1 MSEVFKM
8 RKSRLFAAS
17 SVLLASAALL
27 AACGSKSS
35 SSSSKPQ
42 KLAWTEAAELTTMDP
57 SKATDRYDADQ
68 FNNVMEGLIRLSNKA
83 KATPGM
89 AKSWK
94 ESADGKTWTFN
105 LRKGAKWSNGDEVT
119 ANDFVYS
126 WRRTVDPKTAS
137 EYAYLFSGI
146 KNADA
151 IVAGKKKATALGVKA
166 DGKYKLVVTL
176 DRRIPYFKLLMGFY
190 IFFPQNQKFVEKCG
204 SKYGTAAKYVLS
216 NGPFKMT
223 GWTGTNLSWKLK
235 KSNTYWDKKNVKLD
249 EVSMSVQK
257 TQTTSYNLYQSGKL
271 DETNLN
277 AQQSKQL
284 KGTKGWTIR
293 KFASTKY
300 LQYNIAKDK
309 NLANANLRKA
319 ISLSINKSQLATT
332 VGAANAPAVSFTAAG
347 ITDGATGKDFSSEV
361 ETAATKAVQGY
372 DKAKAKEYYKKALKE
387 LGKKSITIQLLGD
400 DTDDAK
406 KVTEFIQSAL
416 ETNLGMKVEVS
427 NVPFK
432 TRLSRVSALN
442 FDVVATGWTAD
453 FSDPISFLDLLAKG
467 NSYNY
472 GKWQSSS
479 YNKNLTTSKTTS
491 STADRWKALVAAD
504 QALVEDQGVT
514 PLYYSNEAT
523 LVKSSVKGVV
533 FNGAGSPYN
542 FKEAYIK

>member
-1 MSEVFKM
+1 M
-8 RKSRLFAAS
+8 RKGKLFATG
-17 SVLLASAALL
+17 SVTLAAAALL
-27 AACGSKSS
+27 AACGSSSS

-68 FNNVMEGLIRLSNKA
+68 FNNVMEGLIRLSNNA

-89 AKSWK
+89 ATSWK
-94 ESADGKTWTFN
+94 ESKDGKTWTFN

-126 WRRTVDPKTAS
+126 WRRTVNPKTAS
-137 EYAYLFSGI
+137 EYAYLFSGV
-146 KNADA
+146 KNADQ
-151 IVAGKKKATALGVKA
+151 IVAGKKAVNTLGIKA
-166 DGKYKLVVTL
+166 DGKYKLTVTL
-176 DRRIPYFKLLMGFY
+176 ERRIPYFKLLMGFY

-223 GWTGTNLSWKLK
+223 GWTGSNLTWKLVK
-235 KSNTYWDKKNVKLD
+235 NNTYWDKKNVKLD
-249 EVSMSVQK
+249 QVSMSVQK
-257 TQTTSYNLYQSGKL
+257 TQSTSYNLYQSGKL
-271 DETNLN
+271 DETNLD

-284 KGTKGWTIR
+284 KGTTGWTVR

-319 ISLSINKSQLATT
+319 ISLAINKKQLATT
-332 VGAANAPAVSFTAAG
+332 VGAANQAAVSFTAAG
-347 ITDGATGKDFSSEV
+347 ITDSSTGKDFSSEV
-361 ETAATKAVQGY
+361 KTSATQAVQGY

-416 ETNLGMKVEVS
+416 ESTLGMKVEVT

-432 TRLSRVSALN
+432 TRLSRVSALK

-453 FSDPISFLDLLAKG
+453 FSDPISFLDLLSKG
-467 NSYNY
+467 NAYNY
-472 GKWQSSS
+472 GKWESTT
-479 YNKNLTTSKTTS
+479 YNKNVSLSKTTG
-491 STADRWKALVAAD
+491 STAARWKAMVKAD

-514 PLYYSNEAT
+514 PLYYTNEAT
-523 LVKSSVKGVV
+523 LVKTKVKGVV
-533 FNGAGSPYN
+533 FNGAGAPYN

>member
-1 MSEVFKM
+1 M
-8 RKSRLFAAS
+8 RKGKLFATG
-17 SVLLASAALL
+17 SVTLAAAALL
-27 AACGSKSS
+27 AACGSSSS

-68 FNNVMEGLIRLSNKA
+68 FNNVMEGLIRLSNNA

-89 AKSWK
+89 ATSWK
-94 ESADGKTWTFN
+94 ESKDGKTWTFN

-126 WRRTVDPKTAS
+126 WRRTVNPKTAS
-137 EYAYLFSGI
+137 EYAYLFSGV
-146 KNADA
+146 KNADQ
-151 IVAGKKKATALGVKA
+151 IVAGKKAVNTLGIKA
-166 DGKYKLVVTL
+166 DGKYKLTVTL
-176 DRRIPYFKLLMGFY
+176 ERRIPYFKLLMGFY

-223 GWTGTNLSWKLK
+223 GWTGSNLTWKLVK
-235 KSNTYWDKKNVKLD
+235 NNTYWDKKNVKLD
-249 EVSMSVQK
+249 QVSMSVQK
-257 TQTTSYNLYQSGKL
+257 TQSTSYNLYQSGKL
-271 DETNLN
+271 DETNLD

-284 KGTKGWTIR
+284 KGTTGWTVR

-319 ISLSINKSQLATT
+319 ISLAINKKQLATT
-332 VGAANAPAVSFTAAG
+332 VGAANQAAVSFTAAG
-347 ITDGATGKDFSSEV
+347 ITDSSTGKDFSSEV
-361 ETAATKAVQGY
+361 KTSATQAVQGY

-416 ETNLGMKVEVS
+416 ESTLGMKVEVT

-432 TRLSRVSALN
+432 TRLSRVSALK

-453 FSDPISFLDLLAKG
+453 FSDPISFLDLLSKG
-467 NSYNY
+467 NAYNY
-472 GKWQSSS
+472 GKWESTT
-479 YNKNLTTSKTTS
+479 YNKNVSLSKTTG
-491 STADRWKALVAAD
+491 STVARWKAMVKAD

-514 PLYYSNEAT
+514 PLYYTNEAT
-523 LVKSSVKGVV
+523 LVKTKVKGVV
-533 FNGAGSPYN
+533 FNGAGAPYN

>member
-1 MSEVFKM
+1 M
-8 RKSRLFAAS
+8 RKGKLFATG
-17 SVLLASAALL
+17 SVTLAAAALL
-27 AACGSKSS
+27 AACGSSSS

-68 FNNVMEGLIRLSNKA
+68 FNNVMEGLIRLSNNA

-89 AKSWK
+89 ATSWK
-94 ESADGKTWTFN
+94 ESKDGKTWTFN

-126 WRRTVDPKTAS
+126 WRRTVNPKTAS
-137 EYAYLFSGI
+137 EYAYLFSGV
-146 KNADA
+146 KNADQ
-151 IVAGKKKATALGVKA
+151 IVAGKKAVNTLGVKA
-166 DGKYKLVVTL
+166 DGKYKLTVTL
-176 DRRIPYFKLLMGFY
+176 ERRIPYFKLLMGFY
-190 IFFPQNQKFVEKCG
+190 IFFPQKQKFVEKCG

-223 GWTGTNLSWKLK
+223 SWTGSNLTWKLV

-249 EVSMSVQK
+249 QVSMSVQK
-257 TQTTSYNLYQSGKL
+257 TQSTSYNLYQSGKL
-271 DETNLN
+271 DETNLD

-284 KGTKGWTIR
+284 KGTTGWTVR
-293 KFASTKY
+293 KFASTRY

-319 ISLSINKSQLATT
+319 ISLAINKKQLATT
-332 VGAANAPAVSFTAAG
+332 VGAANQAAVSFTAAG
-347 ITDGATGKDFSSEV
+347 ITDSSTGKDFSSEV
-361 ETAATKAVQGY
+361 KTSATQAVQGY

-416 ETNLGMKVEVS
+416 ESTLGMKVEVT

-432 TRLSRVSALN
+432 TRLSRVTALK

-453 FSDPISFLDLLAKG
+453 FSDPISFLDLLSKG
-467 NSYNY
+467 NAYNY
-472 GKWQSSS
+472 GKWESTT
-479 YNKNLTTSKTTS
+479 YNKNISLSKTTG
-491 STADRWKALVAAD
+491 STAARWKAMVKAD

-514 PLYYSNEAT
+514 PLYYTNEAT
-523 LVKSSVKGVV
+523 LVKTKVKGVV
-533 FNGAGSPYN
+533 FNGAGAPYN

>member
-1 MSEVFKM
+1 M
-8 RKSRLFAAS
+8 RKGKLFATG
-17 SVLLASAALL
+17 SVTLAAAALL
-27 AACGSKSS
+27 AACGSSSS

-68 FNNVMEGLIRLSNKA
+68 FNNVMEGLIRLSNNA

-89 AKSWK
+89 ATSWK
-94 ESADGKTWTFN
+94 ESKDGKTWTFN

-126 WRRTVDPKTAS
+126 WRRTVNPKTAS
-137 EYAYLFSGI
+137 EYAYLFSGV
-146 KNADA
+146 KNADQ
-151 IVAGKKKATALGVKA
+151 IVAGKKAVNTLGIKA
-166 DGKYKLVVTL
+166 DGKYKLTVTL
-176 DRRIPYFKLLMGFY
+176 ERRIPYFKLLMGFY

-223 GWTGTNLSWKLK
+223 GWTGSNLTWKLVK
-235 KSNTYWDKKNVKLD
+235 NNNYWDKKNVKLD
-249 EVSMSVQK
+249 QVSMSVQK
-257 TQTTSYNLYQSGKL
+257 TQSTSYNLYQSGKL
-271 DETNLN
+271 DETNLD

-284 KGTKGWTIR
+284 KGTTGWTVR

-319 ISLSINKSQLATT
+319 ISLAINKKQLATT
-332 VGAANAPAVSFTAAG
+332 VGAANQAAVSFTAAG
-347 ITDGATGKDFSSEV
+347 ITDSSTGKDFSSEV
-361 ETAATKAVQGY
+361 KTSATQAVQGY

-387 LGKKSITIQLLGD
+387 LGKKSVTIQLLGD

-416 ETNLGMKVEVS
+416 ESTLGMKVEVT

-432 TRLSRVSALN
+432 TRLSRVTALK

-453 FSDPISFLDLLAKG
+453 FSDPISFLDLLSKG
-467 NSYNY
+467 NAYNY
-472 GKWQSSS
+472 GKWESTT
-479 YNKNLTTSKTTS
+479 YNKNVSLSKTTG
-491 STADRWKALVAAD
+491 STAARWKAMVKAD

-514 PLYYSNEAT
+514 PLYYTNEAT
-523 LVKSSVKGVV
+523 LVKTKVKGVV
-533 FNGAGSPYN
+533 FNGAGAPYN

>member
-1 MSEVFKM
+1 M
-8 RKSRLFAAS
+8 RKGKLFATG
-17 SVLLASAALL
+17 SVALAAAALL
-27 AACGSKSS
+27 AACGSSSS

-68 FNNVMEGLIRLSNKA
+68 FNNVMEGLIRLSNNA

-89 AKSWK
+89 ATSWK
-94 ESADGKTWTFN
+94 ESKDGKTWTFN

-126 WRRTVDPKTAS
+126 WRRTVNPKTAS
-137 EYAYLFSGI
+137 EYAYLFSGV
-146 KNADA
+146 KNADQ
-151 IVAGKKKATALGVKA
+151 IVAGKKAVNTLGIKA
-166 DGKYKLVVTL
+166 DGKYKLTVTL
-176 DRRIPYFKLLMGFY
+176 ERRIPYFKLLMGFY

-204 SKYGTAAKYVLS
+204 SKYGTAAKYVLT

-223 GWTGTNLSWKLK
+223 GWTGSNLTWKLVK
-235 KSNTYWDKKNVKLD
+235 NNNYWDKKNVKLD
-249 EVSMSVQK
+249 QVSMSVQK
-257 TQTTSYNLYQSGKL
+257 TQSTSYNLYQSGKL
-271 DETNLN
+271 DETNLD

-284 KGTKGWTIR
+284 KGTTGWTVR

-319 ISLSINKSQLATT
+319 ISLAINKKQLATT
-332 VGAANAPAVSFTAAG
+332 VGAANQAAVSFTAAG
-347 ITDGATGKDFSSEV
+347 ITDSSTGKDFSSEV
-361 ETAATKAVQGY
+361 KTSATQAVQGY

-416 ETNLGMKVEVS
+416 ESTLGMKVEVT

-432 TRLSRVSALN
+432 TRLSRVSALK

-453 FSDPISFLDLLAKG
+453 FSDPISFLDLLSKG
-467 NSYNY
+467 NAYNY
-472 GKWQSSS
+472 GKWESTT
-479 YNKNLTTSKTTS
+479 YNKNVSLSKTTG
-491 STADRWKALVAAD
+491 STAARWKAMVKAD

-514 PLYYSNEAT
+514 PLYYTNEAT
-523 LVKSSVKGVV
+523 LVKTKVKGVV
-533 FNGAGSPYN
+533 FNGAGAPYN

>member
-1 MSEVFKM
+1 M
-8 RKSRLFAAS
+8 RKGKLFATG
-17 SVLLASAALL
+17 SVTLAAAALL
-27 AACGSKSS
+27 AACGSSSS

-68 FNNVMEGLIRLSNKA
+68 FNNVMEGLIRLSNNA

-89 AKSWK
+89 ATSWK
-94 ESADGKTWTFN
+94 ESKDGKTWTFN

-126 WRRTVDPKTAS
+126 WRRTVNPKTAS
-137 EYAYLFSGI
+137 EYAYLFSGV
-146 KNADA
+146 KNADQ
-151 IVAGKKKATALGVKA
+151 IVAGKKAVNTLGVKA
-166 DGKYKLVVTL
+166 DGKYKLTVTL
-176 DRRIPYFKLLMGFY
+176 ERRIPYFKLLMGFY

-223 GWTGTNLSWKLK
+223 GWTGSNLTWKLVK
-235 KSNTYWDKKNVKLD
+235 NNTYWDKKNVKLD
-249 EVSMSVQK
+249 QVSMSVQK
-257 TQTTSYNLYQSGKL
+257 TQSTSYNLYQSGKL
-271 DETNLN
+271 DETNLD

-284 KGTKGWTIR
+284 KGTTGWTVR

-319 ISLSINKSQLATT
+319 ISLAINKKQLATT
-332 VGAANAPAVSFTAAG
+332 VGAANQAAVSFTAAG
-347 ITDGATGKDFSSEV
+347 ITDSSTGKDFSSEV
-361 ETAATKAVQGY
+361 KTSATQAVQGY

-416 ETNLGMKVEVS
+416 ESTLGMKVEVT

-432 TRLSRVSALN
+432 TRLSRVSALK

-453 FSDPISFLDLLAKG
+453 FSDPISFLDLLSKG
-467 NSYNY
+467 NAYNY
-472 GKWQSSS
+472 GKWESTT
-479 YNKNLTTSKTTS
+479 YNKNISLSKTTG
-491 STADRWKALVAAD
+491 STAARWKAMVKAD

-514 PLYYSNEAT
+514 PLYYTNEAT
-523 LVKSSVKGVV
+523 LVKTKVKGVV
-533 FNGAGSPYN
+533 FNGAGAPYN

>member
-1 MSEVFKM
+1 M
-8 RKSRLFAAS
+8 RKGKLFATG
-17 SVLLASAALL
+17 SVTLAAAALL
-27 AACGSKSS
+27 AACGSSSS

-68 FNNVMEGLIRLSNKA
+68 FNNVMEGLIRLSNNA

-89 AKSWK
+89 ATSWK
-94 ESADGKTWTFN
+94 ESKDGKTWTFN

-126 WRRTVDPKTAS
+126 WRRTVNPKTAS
-137 EYAYLFSGI
+137 EYAYLFSGV
-146 KNADA
+146 KNADQ
-151 IVAGKKKATALGVKA
+151 IVAGKKAVNTLGIKA
-166 DGKYKLVVTL
+166 DGKYKLTVTL
-176 DRRIPYFKLLMGFY
+176 ERRIPYFKLLMGFY

-223 GWTGTNLSWKLK
+223 GWTGSNLTWKLVK
-235 KSNTYWDKKNVKLD
+235 NNTYWDKKNVKLD
-249 EVSMSVQK
+249 QVSMSVQK
-257 TQTTSYNLYQSGKL
+257 TQSTSYNLYQSGKL
-271 DETNLN
+271 DETNLD

-284 KGTKGWTIR
+284 KGTTGWTVR

-319 ISLSINKSQLATT
+319 ISLAINKKQLATT
-332 VGAANAPAVSFTAAG
+332 VGAANQAAVSFTAAG
-347 ITDGATGKDFSSEV
+347 ITDSSTGKDFSSEV
-361 ETAATKAVQGY
+361 KTSATQAVQGY

-416 ETNLGMKVEVS
+416 ESTLGMKVEVT

-432 TRLSRVSALN
+432 TRLSRVSALK

-453 FSDPISFLDLLAKG
+453 FSDPISFLALLSKG
-467 NSYNY
+467 NAYNY
-472 GKWQSSS
+472 GKWESTT
-479 YNKNLTTSKTTS
+479 YNKNVSLSKTTG
-491 STADRWKALVAAD
+491 STAARWKAMVKAD

-514 PLYYSNEAT
+514 PLYYTNEAT
-523 LVKSSVKGVV
+523 LVKTKVKGVV
-533 FNGAGSPYN
+533 FNGAGAPYN

>member
-1 MSEVFKM
+1 M
-8 RKSRLFAAS
+8 RKGKLFATG
-17 SVLLASAALL
+17 SVTLAAAALL
-27 AACGSKSS
+27 AACGSSSS

-68 FNNVMEGLIRLSNKA
+68 FNNVMEGLIRLSNNA

-89 AKSWK
+89 ATSWK
-94 ESADGKTWTFN
+94 ESKDGKTWTFN

-126 WRRTVDPKTAS
+126 WRRTVNPKTAS
-137 EYAYLFSGI
+137 EYAYLFSGV
-146 KNADA
+146 KNAA
-151 IVAGKKKATALGVKA
+151 QIVAGKKAVNTLGIKA
-166 DGKYKLVVTL
+166 DGKYKLTVTL
-176 DRRIPYFKLLMGFY
+176 ERRIPYFKLLMGFY

-223 GWTGTNLSWKLK
+223 GWTGSNLTWKLVK
-235 KSNTYWDKKNVKLD
+235 NNTYWDKKNVKLD
-249 EVSMSVQK
+249 QVSMSVQK
-257 TQTTSYNLYQSGKL
+257 TQSTSYNLYQSGKL
-271 DETNLN
+271 DETNLD

-284 KGTKGWTIR
+284 KGTTGWTVR

-319 ISLSINKSQLATT
+319 ISLAINKKQLATT
-332 VGAANAPAVSFTAAG
+332 VGAANQAAVSFTAAG
-347 ITDGATGKDFSSEV
+347 ITDSSTGKDFSSEV
-361 ETAATKAVQGY
+361 KTSATQAVQGY

-416 ETNLGMKVEVS
+416 ESTLGMKVEVT

-432 TRLSRVSALN
+432 TRLSRVSALK

-453 FSDPISFLDLLAKG
+453 FSDPISFLDLLSKG
-467 NSYNY
+467 NAYNY
-472 GKWQSSS
+472 GKWESTT
-479 YNKNLTTSKTTS
+479 YNKNVSLSKTTG
-491 STADRWKALVAAD
+491 STAARWKAMVKAD

-514 PLYYSNEAT
+514 PLYYTNEAT
-523 LVKSSVKGVV
+523 LVKTKVKGVV
-533 FNGAGSPYN
+533 FNGAGAPYN

>member
-1 MSEVFKM
+1 M
-8 RKSRLFAAS
+8 RKGKLFATG
-17 SVLLASAALL
+17 SVTLAAAALL
-27 AACGSKSS
+27 AACGSSSS

-68 FNNVMEGLIRLSNKA
+68 FNNVMEGLIRLSNNA

-89 AKSWK
+89 ATSWK
-94 ESADGKTWTFN
+94 ESKDGKTWTFN

-126 WRRTVDPKTAS
+126 WRRTVNPKTAS
-137 EYAYLFSGI
+137 EYAYLFSGV
-146 KNADA
+146 KNADQ
-151 IVAGKKKATALGVKA
+151 IVAGKKAVNTLGIKA
-166 DGKYKLVVTL
+166 DGKYKLTVTL
-176 DRRIPYFKLLMGFY
+176 ERRIPYFKLLMGFY

-223 GWTGTNLSWKLK
+223 GWTGSNLTWKLVK
-235 KSNTYWDKKNVKLD
+235 NNNYWDKKNVKLD
-249 EVSMSVQK
+249 QVSMSVQK
-257 TQTTSYNLYQSGKL
+257 TQSTSYNLYQSGKL
-271 DETNLN
+271 DETNLD

-284 KGTKGWTIR
+284 KGTTGWTVR

-319 ISLSINKSQLATT
+319 ISLAINKKQLATT
-332 VGAANAPAVSFTAAG
+332 VGAANQAAVSFTAAG
-347 ITDGATGKDFSSEV
+347 ITDSSTGKDFSSEV
-361 ETAATKAVQGY
+361 KSSATQAVQGY

-416 ETNLGMKVEVS
+416 ESTLGMKVEVT

-432 TRLSRVSALN
+432 TRLSRVTALK

-453 FSDPISFLDLLAKG
+453 FSDPISFLDLLSKG
-467 NSYNY
+467 NAYNY
-472 GKWQSSS
+472 GKWESTT
-479 YNKNLTTSKTTS
+479 YNKNVSLSKTTG
-491 STADRWKALVAAD
+491 STAARWKAMVKAD

-514 PLYYSNEAT
+514 PLYYTNEAT
-523 LVKSSVKGVV
+523 LVKTKVKGVV
-533 FNGAGSPYN
+533 FNGAGAPYN

>member
-1 MSEVFKM
+1 M
-8 RKSRLFAAS
+8 RKGKLFATG
-17 SVLLASAALL
+17 SVTLAAAALL
-27 AACGSKSS
+27 AACGSSSS

-68 FNNVMEGLIRLSNKA
+68 FNNVMEGLIRLSNNA

-89 AKSWK
+89 ATSWK
-94 ESADGKTWTFN
+94 ESKDGKTWTFN

-126 WRRTVDPKTAS
+126 WRRTVNPKTAS
-137 EYAYLFSGI
+137 EYAYLFSGV
-146 KNADA
+146 KNADQ
-151 IVAGKKKATALGVKA
+151 IVAGKKAVNTLGVKA
-166 DGKYKLVVTL
+166 DGKYKLTVTL
-176 DRRIPYFKLLMGFY
+176 ERRIPYFKLLMGFY

-223 GWTGTNLSWKLK
+223 GWTGSNLTWKLVK
-235 KSNTYWDKKNVKLD
+235 NNTYWDKKNVKLD
-249 EVSMSVQK
+249 QVSMSVQK
-257 TQTTSYNLYQSGKL
+257 TQSTSYNLYQSGKL
-271 DETNLN
+271 DETNLD

-284 KGTKGWTIR
+284 KGTTGWTVR

-319 ISLSINKSQLATT
+319 ISLAINKKQLATT
-332 VGAANAPAVSFTAAG
+332 VGAANQAAVSFTAAG
-347 ITDGATGKDFSSEV
+347 ITDSSTGKDFSSEV
-361 ETAATKAVQGY
+361 KTSATQAVQGY

-416 ETNLGMKVEVS
+416 ESTLGMKVEVT

-432 TRLSRVSALN
+432 TRLSRVSALK

-453 FSDPISFLDLLAKG
+453 FSDPISFLDLLSKG
-467 NSYNY
+467 NAYNY
-472 GKWQSSS
+472 GKWESTT
-479 YNKNLTTSKTTS
+479 YNKNVSLSKTTG
-491 STADRWKALVAAD
+491 STAARWKAMVKAD

-514 PLYYSNEAT
+514 PLYYTNEAT
-523 LVKSSVKGVV
+523 LVKTKVKGVV
-533 FNGAGSPYN
+533 FNGAGAPYN

>member
-1 MSEVFKM
+1 M
-8 RKSRLFAAS
+8 RKGKLFATG
-17 SVLLASAALL
+17 SVTLAAAALL
-27 AACGSKSS
+27 AACGSSSS

-68 FNNVMEGLIRLSNKA
+68 FNNVMEGLIRLSNNA

-89 AKSWK
+89 ATSWK
-94 ESADGKTWTFN
+94 ESKDGKTWTFN

-126 WRRTVDPKTAS
+126 WRRTVNPKTAS
-137 EYAYLFSGI
+137 EYAYLFSGV
-146 KNADA
+146 KNADQ
-151 IVAGKKKATALGVKA
+151 IVAGKKAVNTLGVKA
-166 DGKYKLVVTL
+166 DGKYKLTVTL
-176 DRRIPYFKLLMGFY
+176 ERRIPYFKLLMGFY

-223 GWTGTNLSWKLK
+223 GWTGSNLTWKLVK
-235 KSNTYWDKKNVKLD
+235 NNTYWDKKNVKLD
-249 EVSMSVQK
+249 QVSMSVQK
-257 TQTTSYNLYQSGKL
+257 TQSTSYNLYQSGKL
-271 DETNLN
+271 DETNLD

-284 KGTKGWTIR
+284 KGTTGWTVR

-319 ISLSINKSQLATT
+319 ISLAINKKQLATT
-332 VGAANAPAVSFTAAG
+332 VGAANQAAVSFTAAG
-347 ITDGATGKDFSSEV
+347 ITDSSTGKDFSSEV
-361 ETAATKAVQGY
+361 KTSATQAVQGY

-387 LGKKSITIQLLGD
+387 LGKKSVTIQLLGD

-416 ETNLGMKVEVS
+416 ESTLGMKVEVT

-432 TRLSRVSALN
+432 TRLSRVSALK

-453 FSDPISFLDLLAKG
+453 FSDPISFLDLLSKG
-467 NSYNY
+467 NAYNY
-472 GKWQSSS
+472 GKWESTT
-479 YNKNLTTSKTTS
+479 YNKNISLSKTTG
-491 STADRWKALVAAD
+491 STAARWKAMVKAD

-514 PLYYSNEAT
+514 PLYYTNEAT
-523 LVKSSVKGVV
+523 LVKTKVKGVV
-533 FNGAGSPYN
+533 FNGAGAPYN

>member
-1 MSEVFKM
+1 M
-8 RKSRLFAAS
+8 RKGKLFATG
-17 SVLLASAALL
+17 SVTLAAAALL
-27 AACGSKSS
+27 AACGSSSS

-68 FNNVMEGLIRLSNKA
+68 FNNVMEGLIRLSNNA

-89 AKSWK
+89 ATSWK
-94 ESADGKTWTFN
+94 ESKDGKTWTFN

-126 WRRTVDPKTAS
+126 WRRTVNPKTAS
-137 EYAYLFSGI
+137 EYAYLFSGV
-146 KNADA
+146 KNADQ
-151 IVAGKKKATALGVKA
+151 IVAGKKAVNTLGIKA
-166 DGKYKLVVTL
+166 DGKYKLTVTL
-176 DRRIPYFKLLMGFY
+176 ERRIPYFKLLMGFY

-223 GWTGTNLSWKLK
+223 GWTGSNLTWKLVK
-235 KSNTYWDKKNVKLD
+235 NNTYWDKKNVKLD
-249 EVSMSVQK
+249 QVSMSVQK
-257 TQTTSYNLYQSGKL
+257 TQSTSYNLYQSGKL
-271 DETNLN
+271 DETNLD

-284 KGTKGWTIR
+284 KGTTGWTVR

-319 ISLSINKSQLATT
+319 ISLAINKKQLATT
-332 VGAANAPAVSFTAAG
+332 VGAANQAAVSFTAAG
-347 ITDGATGKDFSSEV
+347 ITDSSTGKDFSSEV
-361 ETAATKAVQGY
+361 KTSATQAVQGY
-372 DKAKAKEYYKKALKE
+372 DKVKAKEYYKKALKE

-416 ETNLGMKVEVS
+416 ESTLGMKVEVT

-432 TRLSRVSALN
+432 TRLSRVSALK

-453 FSDPISFLDLLAKG
+453 FSDPISFLDLLSKG
-467 NSYNY
+467 NAYNY
-472 GKWQSSS
+472 GKWESTT
-479 YNKNLTTSKTTS
+479 YNKNVSLSKTTG
-491 STADRWKALVAAD
+491 STAARWKAMVKAD

-514 PLYYSNEAT
+514 PLYYTNEAT
-523 LVKSSVKGVV
+523 LVKTKVKGVV
-533 FNGAGSPYN
+533 FNGAGAPYN

>member
-1 MSEVFKM
+1 M
-8 RKSRLFAAS
+8 RKGKLFATG
-17 SVLLASAALL
+17 SVTLAAAALL
-27 AACGSKSS
+27 AACGSSSS

-68 FNNVMEGLIRLSNKA
+68 FNNVMEGLIRLSNNA

-89 AKSWK
+89 ATSWK
-94 ESADGKTWTFN
+94 ESKDGKTWTFN

-126 WRRTVDPKTAS
+126 WRRTVNPKTAS
-137 EYAYLFSGI
+137 EYAYLFSGV
-146 KNADA
+146 KNADQ
-151 IVAGKKKATALGVKA
+151 IVAGKKAVNTLGIKA
-166 DGKYKLVVTL
+166 DGKYKLTVTL
-176 DRRIPYFKLLMGFY
+176 ERRIPYFKLLMGFY

-223 GWTGTNLSWKLK
+223 GWTGSNLTWKLVK
-235 KSNTYWDKKNVKLD
+235 NNTYWDKKNVKLD
-249 EVSMSVQK
+249 QVSMSVQK
-257 TQTTSYNLYQSGKL
+257 TQSTSYNLYQSGKL
-271 DETNLN
+271 DETNLD

-284 KGTKGWTIR
+284 KGTTGWTVR

-319 ISLSINKSQLATT
+319 ISLAINKKQLATT
-332 VGAANAPAVSFTAAG
+332 VGAANQAAVSFTAAG
-347 ITDGATGKDFSSEV
+347 ITDSSTGKDFSSEV
-361 ETAATKAVQGY
+361 KTSATQAVQGY

-387 LGKKSITIQLLGD
+387 LGKKSVTIQLLGD

-416 ETNLGMKVEVS
+416 ESTLGMKVEVT

-432 TRLSRVSALN
+432 TRLSRVTALK

-453 FSDPISFLDLLAKG
+453 FSDPISFLDLLSKG
-467 NSYNY
+467 NAYNY
-472 GKWQSSS
+472 GKWESTT
-479 YNKNLTTSKTTS
+479 YNKNVSLSKITG
-491 STADRWKALVAAD
+491 STAARWKAMVKAD

-514 PLYYSNEAT
+514 PLYYTNEAT
-523 LVKSSVKGVV
+523 LVKTKVKGVV
-533 FNGAGSPYN
+533 FNGAGAPYN

>member
-1 MSEVFKM
+1 M
-8 RKSRLFAAS
+8 RKGKLFATG
-17 SVLLASAALL
+17 SVTLAAAALL
-27 AACGSKSS
+27 AACGSSSS

-68 FNNVMEGLIRLSNKA
+68 FNNVMEGLIRLSNNA

-89 AKSWK
+89 ATSWK
-94 ESADGKTWTFN
+94 ESKDGKTWTFN

-126 WRRTVDPKTAS
+126 WRRTVNPKTAS
-137 EYAYLFSGI
+137 EYAYLFSGV
-146 KNADA
+146 KNADQ
-151 IVAGKKKATALGVKA
+151 IVAGKKAVNTLGIKA
-166 DGKYKLVVTL
+166 DGKYKLTVTL
-176 DRRIPYFKLLMGFY
+176 ERRIPYFKLLMGFY

-223 GWTGTNLSWKLK
+223 GWTGSNLTWKLVK
-235 KSNTYWDKKNVKLD
+235 NNTYWDKKNVKLGQI
-249 EVSMSVQK
+249 SMSVQK
-257 TQTTSYNLYQSGKL
+257 TQSTSYNLYQSGKL
-271 DETNLN
+271 DETNLD

-284 KGTKGWTIR
+284 KGTTGWTVR

-319 ISLSINKSQLATT
+319 ISLAINKKQLATT
-332 VGAANAPAVSFTAAG
+332 VGAANQAAVSFTAAG
-347 ITDGATGKDFSSEV
+347 ITDSSTGKDFSSEV
-361 ETAATKAVQGY
+361 KTSATQAVQGY

-416 ETNLGMKVEVS
+416 ESTLGMKVEVT

-432 TRLSRVSALN
+432 TRLSRVSALK

-453 FSDPISFLDLLAKG
+453 FSDPISFLDLLSKG
-467 NSYNY
+467 NAYNY
-472 GKWQSSS
+472 GKWESTT
-479 YNKNLTTSKTTS
+479 YNKNISLSKTTG
-491 STADRWKALVAAD
+491 STAARWKAMVKAD

-514 PLYYSNEAT
+514 PLYYTNEAT
-523 LVKSSVKGVV
+523 LVKTKVKGVV
-533 FNGAGSPYN
+533 FNGAGAPYN

>member
-1 MSEVFKM
+1 M
-8 RKSRLFAAS
+8 RKGKLFATG
-17 SVLLASAALL
+17 SVTLAAAALL
-27 AACGSKSS
+27 AACGSSSS

-68 FNNVMEGLIRLSNKA
+68 FNNVMEGLIRLSNNA

-89 AKSWK
+89 ATSWK
-94 ESADGKTWTFN
+94 ESKDGKTWTFN

-126 WRRTVDPKTAS
+126 WRRTVNPKTAS
-137 EYAYLFSGI
+137 EYAYLFSGV
-146 KNADA
+146 KNADQ
-151 IVAGKKKATALGVKA
+151 IVAGKKAVNTLGIKA
-166 DGKYKLVVTL
+166 DGKYKLTVTL
-176 DRRIPYFKLLMGFY
+176 ERRIPYFKLLMGFY

-223 GWTGTNLSWKLK
+223 GWTGSNLTWKLVK
-235 KSNTYWDKKNVKLD
+235 NNTYWDKKNVKLD
-249 EVSMSVQK
+249 QVSMSVQK
-257 TQTTSYNLYQSGKL
+257 TQSTSYNLYQSGKL
-271 DETNLN
+271 DETNLD

-284 KGTKGWTIR
+284 KGTTGWTVR

-319 ISLSINKSQLATT
+319 ISLAINKKQLATT
-332 VGAANAPAVSFTAAG
+332 VGAANQAAVSFTAAG
-347 ITDGATGKDFSSEV
+347 ITDSSTGKDFSSEV
-361 ETAATKAVQGY
+361 KTSATQAVQGY

-416 ETNLGMKVEVS
+416 ESTLGMKVEVT

-432 TRLSRVSALN
+432 TRLSRVSALK

-453 FSDPISFLDLLAKG
+453 FSDPISFLDLLSKG
-467 NSYNY
+467 NAYNY
-472 GKWQSSS
+472 GKWESTT
-479 YNKNLTTSKTTS
+479 YNKNISLSKTTG
-491 STADRWKALVAAD
+491 STAARWKAMVKAD

-514 PLYYSNEAT
+514 PLYYTNEAT
-523 LVKSSVKGVV
+523 LVKTKVKGVV
-533 FNGAGSPYN
+533 FNGAGAPYN

>member
-1 MSEVFKM
+1 M
-8 RKSRLFAAS
+8 RKGKLFATG
-17 SVLLASAALL
+17 SVTLAAAALL
-27 AACGSKSS
+27 AACGSSSS

-68 FNNVMEGLIRLSNKA
+68 FNNVMEGLIRLSNNA

-89 AKSWK
+89 ATSWK
-94 ESADGKTWTFN
+94 ESKDGKTWTFN

-126 WRRTVDPKTAS
+126 WRRTVNPKTAS
-137 EYAYLFSGI
+137 EYAYLFSGV
-146 KNADA
+146 KNADQIA
-151 IVAGKKKATALGVKA
+151 AGKKAVNTLGVKA
-166 DGKYKLVVTL
+166 DGKYKLTVTL
-176 DRRIPYFKLLMGFY
+176 ERRIPYFKLLMGFY

-223 GWTGTNLSWKLK
+223 GWTGSNLTWKLVK
-235 KSNTYWDKKNVKLD
+235 NNTYWDKKNVKLD
-249 EVSMSVQK
+249 QVSMSVQK
-257 TQTTSYNLYQSGKL
+257 TQSTSYNLYQSGKL
-271 DETNLN
+271 DETNLD

-284 KGTKGWTIR
+284 KGTTGWTVR
-293 KFASTKY
+293 KFASTRY

-319 ISLSINKSQLATT
+319 ISLAINKKQLATT
-332 VGAANAPAVSFTAAG
+332 VGAANQAAVSFTAAG
-347 ITDGATGKDFSSEV
+347 ITDSSTGKDFSSEV
-361 ETAATKAVQGY
+361 KTSATQAVQGY

-416 ETNLGMKVEVS
+416 ESTLGMKVEVT

-432 TRLSRVSALN
+432 TRLSRVSALK

-453 FSDPISFLDLLAKG
+453 FSDPISFLDLLSKG
-467 NSYNY
+467 NANNY
-472 GKWQSSS
+472 GKWESTT
-479 YNKNLTTSKTTS
+479 YNKNISLSKTTG
-491 STADRWKALVAAD
+491 STAARWKAMVKAD

-514 PLYYSNEAT
+514 PLYYTNEAT
-523 LVKSSVKGVV
+523 LVKTKVKGVV
-533 FNGAGSPYN
+533 FNGAGAPYN

>member
-1 MSEVFKM
+1 M
-8 RKSRLFAAS
+8 RKGKLFATG
-17 SVLLASAALL
+17 SVTLAAAALL
-27 AACGSKSS
+27 AACGSSSS

-68 FNNVMEGLIRLSNKA
+68 FNNVMEGLIRLSNNA

-89 AKSWK
+89 ATSWK
-94 ESADGKTWTFN
+94 ESKDGKTWTFN

-126 WRRTVDPKTAS
+126 WRRTVNPKTAS
-137 EYAYLFSGI
+137 EYAYLFSGV
-146 KNADA
+146 KNADQIA
-151 IVAGKKKATALGVKA
+151 AGKKAVNTLGVKA
-166 DGKYKLVVTL
+166 DGKYKLTVTL
-176 DRRIPYFKLLMGFY
+176 ERRIPYFKLLMGFY

-223 GWTGTNLSWKLK
+223 GWTGSNLTWKLV

-249 EVSMSVQK
+249 QVSMSVQK
-257 TQTTSYNLYQSGKL
+257 TQSTSYNLYQSGKL
-271 DETNLN
+271 DETNLD

-284 KGTKGWTIR
+284 KGTTGWTVR
-293 KFASTKY
+293 KFASTRY

-319 ISLSINKSQLATT
+319 ISLAINKKQLATT
-332 VGAANAPAVSFTAAG
+332 VGAANQAAVSFTAAG
-347 ITDGATGKDFSSEV
+347 ITDSSTGKDFSSEV
-361 ETAATKAVQGY
+361 KTSATQAVQGY

-416 ETNLGMKVEVS
+416 ESTLGMKVEVT

-432 TRLSRVSALN
+432 TRLSRVSALK

-453 FSDPISFLDLLAKG
+453 FSDPISFLDLLSKG
-467 NSYNY
+467 NANNY
-472 GKWQSSS
+472 GKWESTT
-479 YNKNLTTSKTTS
+479 YNKNISLSKTTG
-491 STADRWKALVAAD
+491 STAARWKAMVKAD

-514 PLYYSNEAT
+514 PLYYTNEAT
-523 LVKSSVKGVV
+523 LVKTKVKGVV
-533 FNGAGSPYN
+533 FNGAGAPYN

>member
-1 MSEVFKM
+1 M
-8 RKSRLFAAS
+8 RKGKLFATG
-17 SVLLASAALL
+17 SVTLAAAALL
-27 AACGSKSS
+27 AACGSSSS

-68 FNNVMEGLIRLSNKA
+68 FNNVMEGLIRLSNNA

-89 AKSWK
+89 ATSWK
-94 ESADGKTWTFN
+94 ESKDGKTWTFN

-126 WRRTVDPKTAS
+126 WRRTVNPKTAS
-137 EYAYLFSGI
+137 EYAYLFSGV
-146 KNADA
+146 KNADQ
-151 IVAGKKKATALGVKA
+151 IVAGKKAVNTLGVKA
-166 DGKYKLVVTL
+166 DGKYKLTVTL
-176 DRRIPYFKLLMGFY
+176 ERRIPYFKLLMGFY

-223 GWTGTNLSWKLK
+223 GWTGSNLTWKLVK
-235 KSNTYWDKKNVKLD
+235 NNTYWDKKNVKLD
-249 EVSMSVQK
+249 QVSMSVQK
-257 TQTTSYNLYQSGKL
+257 TQSTSYNLYQSGKL
-271 DETNLN
+271 DETNLD

-284 KGTKGWTIR
+284 KGTTGWTVR

-319 ISLSINKSQLATT
+319 ISLAINKKQLATT
-332 VGAANAPAVSFTAAG
+332 VGAANQAAVSFTAAG
-347 ITDGATGKDFSSEV
+347 ITDSSTGKDFSSEV
-361 ETAATKAVQGY
+361 KTSATQAVQGY

-387 LGKKSITIQLLGD
+387 LGKKSVTIQLLGD

-416 ETNLGMKVEVS
+416 ESTLGMKVEVT

-432 TRLSRVSALN
+432 TRLSRVSALK

-453 FSDPISFLDLLAKG
+453 FSDPISFLDLLSKG
-467 NSYNY
+467 NAYNY
-472 GKWQSSS
+472 GKWESTT
-479 YNKNLTTSKTTS
+479 YNKNVSLSKTTG
-491 STADRWKALVAAD
+491 STAARWKAMVKAD

-514 PLYYSNEAT
+514 PLYYTNEAT
-523 LVKSSVKGVV
+523 LVKTKVKGVV
-533 FNGAGSPYN
+533 FNGAGAPYN

>member
-1 MSEVFKM
+1 M
-8 RKSRLFAAS
+8 RKGKLFATG
-17 SVLLASAALL
+17 SVTLAAAALL
-27 AACGSKSS
+27 AACGSSSS

-68 FNNVMEGLIRLSNKA
+68 FNNVMEGLIRLSNNA

-89 AKSWK
+89 ATSWK
-94 ESADGKTWTFN
+94 ESKDGKTWTFN
-105 LRKGAKWSNGDEVT
+105 LRKGSKWSNGDEVT

-126 WRRTVDPKTAS
+126 WRRTVNPKTAS
-137 EYAYLFSGI
+137 EYAYLFSGV
-146 KNADA
+146 KNADQ
-151 IVAGKKKATALGVKA
+151 IVAGKKAVNTLGIKA
-166 DGKYKLVVTL
+166 DGKYKLTVTL
-176 DRRIPYFKLLMGFY
+176 ERRIPYFKLLMGFY

-223 GWTGTNLSWKLK
+223 GWTGSNLTWKLVK
-235 KSNTYWDKKNVKLD
+235 NNTYWDKKNVKLD
-249 EVSMSVQK
+249 QVSMSVQK
-257 TQTTSYNLYQSGKL
+257 TQSTSYNLYQSGKL
-271 DETNLN
+271 DETNLD

-284 KGTKGWTIR
+284 KGTTGWTVR

-319 ISLSINKSQLATT
+319 ISLAINKKQLATT
-332 VGAANAPAVSFTAAG
+332 VGAANQAAVSFTAAG
-347 ITDGATGKDFSSEV
+347 ITDSSTGKDFSSEV
-361 ETAATKAVQGY
+361 KTSATQAVQGY

-416 ETNLGMKVEVS
+416 ESTLGMKVEVT

-432 TRLSRVSALN
+432 TRLSRVSALK

-453 FSDPISFLDLLAKG
+453 FSDPISFLDLLSKG
-467 NSYNY
+467 NAYNY
-472 GKWQSSS
+472 GKWESTT
-479 YNKNLTTSKTTS
+479 YNKNISLSKTTG
-491 STADRWKALVAAD
+491 STAARWKAMVKAD

-514 PLYYSNEAT
+514 PLYYTNEAT
-523 LVKSSVKGVV
+523 LVKTKVKGVV
-533 FNGAGSPYN
+533 FNGAGAPYN

>member
-1 MSEVFKM
+1 M
-8 RKSRLFAAS
+8 RKGKLFATG
-17 SVLLASAALL
+17 SVTLAAAALL
-27 AACGSKSS
+27 AACGSSSS

-68 FNNVMEGLIRLSNKA
+68 FNNVMEGLIRLSNNA

-89 AKSWK
+89 ATSWK
-94 ESADGKTWTFN
+94 ESKDGKTWTFN

-126 WRRTVDPKTAS
+126 WRRTVNPKTAS
-137 EYAYLFSGI
+137 EYAYLFSGV
-146 KNADA
+146 KNADQ
-151 IVAGKKKATALGVKA
+151 IVAGKKAVNTLGIKA
-166 DGKYKLVVTL
+166 DGKYKLTVTL
-176 DRRIPYFKLLMGFY
+176 ERRIPYFKLLMGFY

-204 SKYGTAAKYVLS
+204 SKYGTAAKYVLT

-223 GWTGTNLSWKLK
+223 GWTGSNLTWKLVK
-235 KSNTYWDKKNVKLD
+235 NNNYWDKKNVKLD
-249 EVSMSVQK
+249 QVSMSVQK
-257 TQTTSYNLYQSGKL
+257 TQSTSYNLYQSGKL
-271 DETNLN
+271 DETNLD

-284 KGTKGWTIR
+284 KGTTGWTVR

-319 ISLSINKSQLATT
+319 ISLAINKKQLATT
-332 VGAANAPAVSFTAAG
+332 VGAANQAAVSFTAAG
-347 ITDGATGKDFSSEV
+347 ITDSSTGKDFSSEV
-361 ETAATKAVQGY
+361 KTSATQAVQGY

-416 ETNLGMKVEVS
+416 ESTLGMKVEVT

-432 TRLSRVSALN
+432 TRLSRVSALK

-453 FSDPISFLDLLAKG
+453 FSDPISFLDLLSKG
-467 NSYNY
+467 NAYNY
-472 GKWQSSS
+472 GKWESTT
-479 YNKNLTTSKTTS
+479 YNKNVSLSKTTG
-491 STADRWKALVAAD
+491 STAARWKAMVKAD

-514 PLYYSNEAT
+514 PLYYTNEAT
-523 LVKSSVKGVV
+523 LVKTKVKGVV
-533 FNGAGSPYN
+533 FNGAGAPYN

>member
-1 MSEVFKM
+1 M
-8 RKSRLFAAS
+8 RKGKLFATG
-17 SVLLASAALL
+17 SVTLAAAALL
-27 AACGSKSS
+27 AACGSSSS

-68 FNNVMEGLIRLSNKA
+68 FNNVMEGLIRLSNNA

-89 AKSWK
+89 ATSWK
-94 ESADGKTWTFN
+94 ESKDGKTWTFN

-126 WRRTVDPKTAS
+126 WRRTVNPKTAS
-137 EYAYLFSGI
+137 EYAYLFSGV
-146 KNADA
+146 KNADQ
-151 IVAGKKKATALGVKA
+151 IVAGKKAVNTLGIKA
-166 DGKYKLVVTL
+166 DGKYKLTVTL
-176 DRRIPYFKLLMGFY
+176 ERRIPYFKLLMGFY

-223 GWTGTNLSWKLK
+223 GWTGSNLTWKLVK
-235 KSNTYWDKKNVKLD
+235 NNTYWDKKNVKLD
-249 EVSMSVQK
+249 QVSMSVQK
-257 TQTTSYNLYQSGKL
+257 TQSTSYNLYQSGKL
-271 DETNLN
+271 DETNLD

-284 KGTKGWTIR
+284 KGTTGWTVR

-319 ISLSINKSQLATT
+319 ISLAINKKQLATT
-332 VGAANAPAVSFTAAG
+332 VGAANQAAVSFTAAG
-347 ITDGATGKDFSSEV
+347 ITDSSTGKDFSSEV
-361 ETAATKAVQGY
+361 KTSATQAVQGY
-372 DKAKAKEYYKKALKE
+372 DKAKAKEYYKKALTE
-387 LGKKSITIQLLGD
+387 LGKKSVTIQLLGD

-416 ETNLGMKVEVS
+416 GSTLGMKVEVT

-432 TRLSRVSALN
+432 TRLSRVSALK

-453 FSDPISFLDLLAKG
+453 FSDPISFLDLLSKG
-467 NSYNY
+467 NAYNY
-472 GKWQSSS
+472 GKWESTT
-479 YNKNLTTSKTTS
+479 YNKNISLSKTTG
-491 STADRWKALVAAD
+491 STAARWKAMVKAD

-514 PLYYSNEAT
+514 PLYYTNEAT
-523 LVKSSVKGVV
+523 LVKTKVKGVV
-533 FNGAGSPYN
+533 FNGAGAPYN

>member
-1 MSEVFKM
+1 M
-8 RKSRLFAAS
+8 RKGKLFATG
-17 SVLLASAALL
+17 SVTLAAAALL
-27 AACGSKSS
+27 AACGSSSS

-68 FNNVMEGLIRLSNKA
+68 FNNVMEGLIRLSNNA

-89 AKSWK
+89 ATSWK
-94 ESADGKTWTFN
+94 ESKDGKTWTFN

-126 WRRTVDPKTAS
+126 WRRTVNPKTAS
-137 EYAYLFSGI
+137 EYAYLFSGV
-146 KNADA
+146 KNADQ
-151 IVAGKKKATALGVKA
+151 IVAGKKAVNTLGVKA
-166 DGKYKLVVTL
+166 DGKYKLTVTL
-176 DRRIPYFKLLMGFY
+176 ERRIPYFKLLMGFY

-223 GWTGTNLSWKLK
+223 GWTGSNLTWKLVK
-235 KSNTYWDKKNVKLD
+235 NNTYWDKKNVKLD
-249 EVSMSVQK
+249 QVSMSVQK
-257 TQTTSYNLYQSGKL
+257 TQSTSYNLYQSGKL
-271 DETNLN
+271 DETNLD

-284 KGTKGWTIR
+284 KGTTGWTVR

-319 ISLSINKSQLATT
+319 ISLAINKKQLATT
-332 VGAANAPAVSFTAAG
+332 VGAANQAAVSFTAAG
-347 ITDGATGKDFSSEV
+347 ITDSSTGKDFSSEV
-361 ETAATKAVQGY
+361 KTSATQAVQGY

-416 ETNLGMKVEVS
+416 ESTLGMKVEVT

-432 TRLSRVSALN
+432 TRLSRVTALK

-453 FSDPISFLDLLAKG
+453 FSDPISFLDLLSKG
-467 NSYNY
+467 NAYNY
-472 GKWQSSS
+472 GKWESTT
-479 YNKNLTTSKTTS
+479 YNKNVSLSKTTG
-491 STADRWKALVAAD
+491 STAARWKAMVKAD

-514 PLYYSNEAT
+514 PLYYTNEAT
-523 LVKSSVKGVV
+523 LVKTKVKGVV
-533 FNGAGSPYN
+533 FNGAGAPYN

>member
-1 MSEVFKM
+1 M
-8 RKSRLFAAS
+8 RKGKLFATG
-17 SVLLASAALL
+17 SVTLAAAALL
-27 AACGSKSS
+27 AACGSSSS

-68 FNNVMEGLIRLSNKA
+68 FNNVMEGLIRLSNNA

-89 AKSWK
+89 ATSWK
-94 ESADGKTWTFN
+94 ESKDGKTWTFN

-126 WRRTVDPKTAS
+126 WRRTVNPKTAS
-137 EYAYLFSGI
+137 EYAYLFSGV
-146 KNADA
+146 KNADQ
-151 IVAGKKKATALGVKA
+151 IVAGKKAVNTLGVKA
-166 DGKYKLVVTL
+166 DGKYKLTVTL
-176 DRRIPYFKLLMGFY
+176 ERRIPYFKLLMGFY

-223 GWTGTNLSWKLK
+223 GWTGSNLTWKLVK
-235 KSNTYWDKKNVKLD
+235 NNTYWDKKNVKLD
-249 EVSMSVQK
+249 QVSMSVQK
-257 TQTTSYNLYQSGKL
+257 TQSTSYNLYQSGKL
-271 DETNLN
+271 DETNLD

-284 KGTKGWTIR
+284 KGTTGWTVR

-319 ISLSINKSQLATT
+319 ISLAINKKQLATT
-332 VGAANAPAVSFTAAG
+332 VGAANQAAVSFTAAG
-347 ITDGATGKDFSSEV
+347 ITDSSTGKDFSSEV
-361 ETAATKAVQGY
+361 KTSATQAVQGY

-387 LGKKSITIQLLGD
+387 LGKKSVTIQLLGD

-416 ETNLGMKVEVS
+416 ESTLGMKVEVT

-432 TRLSRVSALN
+432 TRLSRVTALK

-453 FSDPISFLDLLAKG
+453 FSDPISFLDLLSKG
-467 NSYNY
+467 NAYNY
-472 GKWQSSS
+472 GKWESTT
-479 YNKNLTTSKTTS
+479 YNKNVSLSKTTG
-491 STADRWKALVAAD
+491 STAARWKAMVKAD

-514 PLYYSNEAT
+514 PLYYTNEAT
-523 LVKSSVKGVV
+523 LVKTKVKGVV
-533 FNGAGSPYN
+533 FNGAGAPYN

>member
-1 MSEVFKM
+1 M
-8 RKSRLFAAS
+8 RKGKLFATG
-17 SVLLASAALL
+17 SVTLAAAALL
-27 AACGSKSS
+27 AACGSSSS

-68 FNNVMEGLIRLSNKA
+68 FNNVMEGLIRLSNNA

-89 AKSWK
+89 ATSWK
-94 ESADGKTWTFN
+94 ESKDGKTWTFN

-126 WRRTVDPKTAS
+126 WRRTVNPKTAS
-137 EYAYLFSGI
+137 EYAYLFSGV
-146 KNADA
+146 KNADQ
-151 IVAGKKKATALGVKA
+151 IVAGKKAVNTLGIKA
-166 DGKYKLVVTL
+166 DGKYKLTVTL
-176 DRRIPYFKLLMGFY
+176 ERRIPYFKLLMGFY

-223 GWTGTNLSWKLK
+223 GWTGSNLTWKLVK
-235 KSNTYWDKKNVKLD
+235 NNTYWDKKNVKLD
-249 EVSMSVQK
+249 QVSMSVQK
-257 TQTTSYNLYQSGKL
+257 TQSTSYNLYQSGKL
-271 DETNLN
+271 DETNLD

-284 KGTKGWTIR
+284 KGTTGWTVR

-319 ISLSINKSQLATT
+319 ISLAINKKQLATT
-332 VGAANAPAVSFTAAG
+332 VGAANQAAVSFTAAG
-347 ITDGATGKDFSSEV
+347 ITDSSTGKDFSSEV
-361 ETAATKAVQGY
+361 KTSATQAVQGY

-387 LGKKSITIQLLGD
+387 LGKKSVTIQLLGD

-416 ETNLGMKVEVS
+416 ESTLGMKVEVT

-432 TRLSRVSALN
+432 TRLSRVSALK

-453 FSDPISFLDLLAKG
+453 FSDPISFLDLLSKG
-467 NSYNY
+467 NANNY
-472 GKWQSSS
+472 GKWESTT
-479 YNKNLTTSKTTS
+479 YNKNVSLSKTTG
-491 STADRWKALVAAD
+491 STAARWKAMVKAD

-514 PLYYSNEAT
+514 PLYYTNEAT
-523 LVKSSVKGVV
+523 LVKTKVKGVV
-533 FNGAGSPYN
+533 FNGAGAPYN

>member
-1 MSEVFKM
+1 PC
-8 RKSRLFAAS
+8 RIDH
-17 SVLLASAALL
+17 
-27 AACGSKSS
+27 
-35 SSSSKPQ
+35 
-42 KLAWTEAAELTTMDP
+42 AELTTMDP

-68 FNNVMEGLIRLSNKA
+68 FNNVMEGLIRLSNNA

-89 AKSWK
+89 ATSWK
-94 ESADGKTWTFN
+94 ESKDGKTWTFN

-126 WRRTVDPKTAS
+126 WRRTVNPKTAS
-137 EYAYLFSGI
+137 EYAYLFSGV
-146 KNADA
+146 KNADQ
-151 IVAGKKKATALGVKA
+151 IVAGKKAVNTLGVKA
-166 DGKYKLVVTL
+166 DGKYKLTVTL
-176 DRRIPYFKLLMGFY
+176 ERRIPYFKLLMGFY

-223 GWTGTNLSWKLK
+223 GWTGSNLTWKLVK
-235 KSNTYWDKKNVKLD
+235 NNTYWDKKNVKLD
-249 EVSMSVQK
+249 QVSMSVQK
-257 TQTTSYNLYQSGKL
+257 TQSTSYNLYQSGKL
-271 DETNLN
+271 DETNLD

-284 KGTKGWTIR
+284 KGTTGWTVR

-319 ISLSINKSQLATT
+319 ISLAINKKQLATT
-332 VGAANAPAVSFTAAG
+332 VGAANQAAVSFTAAG
-347 ITDGATGKDFSSEV
+347 ITDSSTGKDFSSEV
-361 ETAATKAVQGY
+361 KTSATQAVQGY

-416 ETNLGMKVEVS
+416 ESTLGMKVEVT

-432 TRLSRVSALN
+432 TRLSRVTALK

-453 FSDPISFLDLLAKG
+453 FSDPISFLDLLSKG
-467 NSYNY
+467 NAYNY
-472 GKWQSSS
+472 GKWESTT
-479 YNKNLTTSKTTS
+479 YNKNVSLSKTTG
-491 STADRWKALVAAD
+491 STAARWKAMVKAD

-514 PLYYSNEAT
+514 PLYYTNEAT
-523 LVKSSVKGVV
+523 LVKTKVKGVV
-533 FNGAGSPYN
+533 FNGAGAPYN